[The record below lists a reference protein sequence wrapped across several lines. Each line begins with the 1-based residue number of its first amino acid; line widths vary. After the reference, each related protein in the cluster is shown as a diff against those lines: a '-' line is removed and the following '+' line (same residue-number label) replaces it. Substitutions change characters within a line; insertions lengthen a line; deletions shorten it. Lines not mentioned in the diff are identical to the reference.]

1 MAFRPNILMHRLT
14 HTALIGLVMTF
25 ILTFPDVNHAGNTG
39 DYEPKGFLSDY
50 SKLRPEG
57 GDSKA
62 LIYENPKVD
71 QSRYRKVMVE
81 RIKMFLAEDADYKGI
96 DPTELKE
103 LADYFHQAIVQAL
116 GDSYPVVEE
125 KGPDVVRLRI
135 AVTDIVPTKPEASVV
150 SLVVPFVWMGEAGAG
165 AAKGEAG
172 STPFVGEATVEME
185 ALDSLS
191 NEQIGAYIEHRVGK
205 KYQWTKGVESGV
217 KDYLRAYSTWA
228 YTKQA
233 MDGWAQVIRQRM
245 DEAHGKAGGAT
256 EQ

>member
-1 MAFRPNILMHRLT
+1 MFRLT
-14 HTALIGLVMTF
+14 RNSIIGLLITCT
-25 ILTFPDVNHAGNTG
+25 LTFAGVNQAEIAGNSEST

-50 SKLRPEG
+50 SNLKPEG
-57 GDSKA
+57 ADSKA
-62 LIYENPKVD
+62 LIYENPQID
-71 QSRYRKVMVE
+71 RSRYNKVMVE

-103 LADYFHQAIVQAL
+103 LADYFHQAIVKAL
-116 GDSYPVVEE
+116 GDAYPVVEE

-135 AVTDIVPTKPEASVV
+135 AVTDIIPTKPEASVV
-150 SLVVPFVWMGEAGAG
+150 SLVVPYVWIGEAGAG

-205 KYQWTKGVESGV
+205 KYEWTKGVERGV

-233 MDGWAQVIRQRM
+233 MDGWAQLVRRRM
-245 DEAHGKAGGAT
+245 DESQGKGAT
-256 EQ
+256 VER